1 MRAWE
6 GTSSRRFL
14 SHVPSLSFF
23 YPFCFFLLSPSFSF
37 HPPFSPFI
45 LQAHC
50 WRFALW
56 ICALVSTGVPR
67 IRVDS
72 HRIQARENDCGL
84 FLHCQCVAL
93 QDAAG
98 GVQKHRKMA
107 KSSFWAT
114 SSFLFLV
121 VRPGA
126 TSSFLLLVA
135 VPFVTSS
142 FLLLCILFTTNL
154 TLQSFLKH
162 RLEMHGARKRKSTWN
177 SPTERMHSEHLLLT
191 ICRPSS

>member
-1 MRAWE
+1 MFLLYH
-6 GTSSRRFL
+6 FL
-14 SHVPSLSFF
+14 S
-23 YPFCFFLLSPSFSF
+23 LLLFPSFSF
-37 HPPFSPFI
+37 FLLPPAF
-45 LQAHC
+45 
-50 WRFALW
+50 FAFHSAGPLLE
-56 ICALVSTGVPR
+56 ICFMDLRLGSTGVPR

-162 RLEMHGARKRKSTWN
+162 RLEMHGARKEIYLEFPN
-177 SPTERMHSEHLLLT
+177 
-191 ICRPSS
+191 